1 MANCQRV
8 AIQNR
13 DFRHEGFHR
22 GHPQDADAKRPRPP
36 ASVASAQKAAAAAAG
51 PLAERMRP
59 QTLSDLV
66 GALDWKRLTSA
77 SKWWTKMDLTWF
89 NHI

>member
-36 ASVASAQKAAAAAAG
+36 ASAASAQKAAAAAAG

-59 QTLSDLV
+59 QALSDFV
-66 GALDWKRLTSA
+66 GALD
-77 SKWWTKMDLTWF
+77 
-89 NHI
+89 

>member
-36 ASVASAQKAAAAAAG
+36 ASVASAASAQKAAAAAGRALG
-51 PLAERMRP
+51 
-59 QTLSDLV
+59 
-66 GALDWKRLTSA
+66 GADETPNLEWFGGCPGLKAADFSI
-77 SKWWTKMDLTWF
+77 KMVNKNGF
-89 NHI
+89 NMI